1 MELAAQT
8 GSKGGSGSGGAKKLA
23 GDPVLPKKLANKAK
37 SQAAATKQGKG
48 QDISN
53 SRASYLNTSVKA
65 LRDQNKPAAALRELA
80 RVDGTVGSAI
90 FNFVEIAH
98 TGYKVWAYD
107 AATHQ
112 LSQEGTMAAQ
122 TLLSRF
128 DTVYDYTLGFA
139 DKPTVRMAL
148 EQMLLETVTASGF
161 GVELVLDKNLMP
173 DRLQVVDYDSLTWVS
188 SGDGLRYPKQQGSN
202 GEIELNIPNFFVG
215 ELHLSPAFAYA
226 TPMLETAIN
235 DSFFHRE
242 FIEDMRASVRR
253 AGNPRIAA
261 KLVTEKIM
269 SACPLEIKMNPVR
282 LKEWLEARRS
292 EVEEVLVSLEP
303 EDALTYFDSV
313 EIDAIKVAGEKQDY
327 VPLLNAI
334 SGLMATALKAPP
346 SILGLRLEGSQSLSN
361 TESMVFLKVAA
372 SIRRPVEDVMS
383 RALTLGCR
391 LYGQNVYV
399 RFEFDPIDLRPENE
413 VEAFKVMKQ
422 SRILELLS
430 YGLISDEEAFVE
442 LGVQYGPGNYTPL
455 SGTNF
460 LNPAADGSGDQA
472 SKASPNSD
480 PQGRALQSDQPK
492 KAGGKSQ

>member
-1 MELAAQT
+1 MRLAAQKGT
-8 GSKGGSGSGGAKKLA
+8 KGSTGSGSSKLA
-23 GDPVLPKKLANKAK
+23 GDPVLPKKLANKAR
-37 SQAAATKQGKG
+37 SQASASSTGKG

-53 SRASYLNTSVKA
+53 NRTNYLNTSVKS

-98 TGYKVWAYD
+98 TSYKVWAFD

-112 LSQEGTMAAQ
+112 LSTEGTMIAA

-128 DTVYDYTLGFA
+128 DTVFDYTLGFA
-139 DKPTVRMAL
+139 DKPSIRMAL
-148 EQMLLETVTASGF
+148 EQMLLETTTASGF

-173 DRLQVVDYDSLTWVS
+173 DRLQVVNYDSLTWVS
-188 SGDGLRYPKQQGSN
+188 SGDGLRYPKQQGAN
-202 GEIELNIPNFFVG
+202 GEVDLNIPNFFVG

-242 FIEDMRASVRR
+242 FIEDMRKAVRR

-261 KLVTEKIM
+261 KLISDKIM
-269 SACPLEIKMNPVR
+269 AACPLDVKMNATR
-282 LKEWLEARRS
+282 LRDWMEARRS
-292 EVEEVLVSLEP
+292 EVESVLTDLDP

-313 EIDAIKVAGEKQDY
+313 EIDSIKMAGEKQDY

-383 RALTLGCR
+383 RALTLGSR

-413 VEAFKVMKQ
+413 VEAFRVMKQ

-442 LGVQYGPGNYTPL
+442 LGVQYGPGNYKPL
-455 SGTNF
+455 SGTGF
-460 LNPAADGSGDQA
+460 LNQGSASSGDQA
-472 SKASPNSD
+472 SKASPNDD
-480 PQGRALQSDQPK
+480 PQGKALQSDQPK